1 MPGQTGL
8 LATKRSLRTFSG
20 HVRETLAETLWPTRC
35 AVCDALGDVLCP
47 DCRNRLAYIDS
58 VRACPVCGAPHGATQ
73 CTECNPVM
81 LNVSE
86 HEAFPFT
93 AMASATVLDD
103 AAHRLIVTYKDG
115 GETRLASII
124 GRLMAAYV
132 PPAWLHDRPVVTYVP
147 STRAARARRGFDHG
161 ALTSAI
167 VAETLGLR
175 HELLFAPPRHRD
187 QRALS
192 RRERADNMG
201 QRMRLLPD
209 IAVPPACLV
218 VDDVCT
224 TGATLYSAAD
234 ALRAAGAET
243 LYALT
248 FARV

>member
-1 MPGQTGL
+1 MPDPVGSCTE
-8 LATKRSLRTFSG
+8 RRPLRALG
-20 HVRETLAETLWPTRC
+20 EHVRETIAETLWPTRC

-47 DCRNRLAYIDS
+47 ACRDRLNFID
-58 VRACPVCGAPHGATQ
+58 VTRACPVCGAPHGAMQ

-81 LNVSE
+81 LNASE
-86 HEAFPFT
+86 HDAFPFT
-93 AMASATVLDD
+93 AMASVAVLDD
-103 AAHRLIVTYKDG
+103 AAHRLVVAYKDG
-115 GETRLASII
+115 GETRLAAAI

-132 PPAWLHDRPVVTYVP
+132 PPAWLRDRPVVTFVP

-161 ALTSAI
+161 ALTSAL

-175 HELLFAPPRHRD
+175 HELLFAPPRNRD

-192 RRERADNMG
+192 RRERADNMER
-201 QRMRLLPD
+201 RMRLLPD
-209 IAVPPACLV
+209 VTVPRVCLV

-248 FARV
+248 FARA